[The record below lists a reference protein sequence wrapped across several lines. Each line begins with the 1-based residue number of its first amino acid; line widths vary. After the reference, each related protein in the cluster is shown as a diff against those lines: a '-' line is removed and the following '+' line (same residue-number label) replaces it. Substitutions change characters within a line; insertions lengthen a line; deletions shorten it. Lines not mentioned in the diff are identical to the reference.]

1 MFEQPTISDDM
12 TAAWG
17 GLARVAQFP
26 LEEPVL
32 QSQQTDPGTWGQYR
46 SIREWAWPEGLVDQL
61 AITLLRDRTASAV
74 VSFAQPK
81 SMTITPRIM
90 DELRL
95 LAPHLRRAAAISRIL
110 DDTAERAATFEA
122 ALDATQ
128 AGAVLVRGDMQIVHA
143 NAAADTMLRGGDPI
157 RSADGR
163 LQLAEALAPGHL
175 EASVEAAS
183 AGAATLG
190 RRGIGIP
197 ARGADGSP
205 LVAHVMPLE
214 ARSGAKIDA
223 DAVVFVADTGGAEPL
238 PSESLERLFGL
249 TPAEARIFELIG
261 AGQAPASV
269 AATLGIAPSTVKT
282 HLLRVFAKTGA
293 KRQVDLVKLA
303 TNLSLPV

>member
-1 MFEQPTISDDM
+1 MLEDM

-17 GLARVAQFP
+17 GAARLAQFP

-32 QSQQTDPGTWGQYR
+32 QSQQTDPATWGQYR
-46 SIREWAWPEGLVDQL
+46 FIREVGWPDGLIDQL
-61 AITLLRDRTASAV
+61 AIPLLRDRTATAGA
-74 VSFAQPK
+74 SFAQPR
-81 SMTITPRIM
+81 SMTITPHIM

-122 ALDATQ
+122 ALDAAQ
-128 AGAVLVRGDMQIVHA
+128 AGAILVRGDMRIVHA

-163 LQLAEALAPGHL
+163 LQLAEAVAPGHL
-175 EASVEAAS
+175 EAAVEAAS
-183 AGAATLG
+183 EGAATLG

-214 ARSGAKIDA
+214 TRSGNKIDA
-223 DAVVFVADTGGAEPL
+223 DAVVFIADTGGAEPL
-238 PSESLERLFGL
+238 PSESLERLYGL

-261 AGQAPASV
+261 AGQAPAAI

-282 HLLRVFAKTGA
+282 HLLRVFDKTGVN
-293 KRQVDLVKLA
+293 RQVDLVKLV
-303 TNLSLPV
+303 TGLSRPV